1 MSTHFN
7 VVVGFDFSPS
17 GRLAL
22 ERAATLAARSPQCVL
37 HVLSVLDAR
46 EAIPGIPAED
56 GVDYRYA
63 EHVQEHLAREVW
75 VELETAGAGTVHF
88 FVHARIGKPA
98 KELLELAREVGADLI
113 LLGNHG
119 LTGLERLLIGS
130 TSEKVVRE
138 AGCSVEIVRPKKYDD
153 VQLLDIVEVEPDHD
167 HPYVP
172 PHRYTYEDPRVNLRP
187 SEWPLY

>member
-1 MSTHFN
+1 
-7 VVVGFDFSPS
+7 VV
-17 GRLAL
+17 
-22 ERAATLAARSPQCVL
+22 
-37 HVLSVLDAR
+37 
-46 EAIPGIPAED
+46 
-56 GVDYRYA
+56 
-63 EHVQEHLAREVW
+63 
-75 VELETAGAGTVHF
+75 
-88 FVHARIGKPA
+88 
-98 KELLELAREVGADLI
+98 ADLI